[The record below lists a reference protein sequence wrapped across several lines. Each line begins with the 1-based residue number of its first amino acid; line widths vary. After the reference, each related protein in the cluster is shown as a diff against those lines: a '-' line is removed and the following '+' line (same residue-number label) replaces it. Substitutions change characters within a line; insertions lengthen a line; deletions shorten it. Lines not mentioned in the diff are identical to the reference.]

1 MAILTFWAADST
13 SPALTDLRDDLN
25 MSAAAAGLVFS
36 LYFVGRIL
44 GGLPAGLLADRIGPA
59 LTAALGAGFLL
70 TGGLIAATAPNAPIV
85 LGGRFLEGA
94 GVALMVT
101 AALLSILRARPAG
114 GAAMSYFTFMTTI
127 GSMLG
132 LIFGGV
138 LTGLWN
144 WRAAIGLHVVL
155 GAVALAVALVAWSRI
170 RSRSVSNAEATGP
183 PVAPFPRR
191 ALSVAMLCQLL
202 VYMNYSIFVVSL
214 PLYADAEFGANP
226 EQISV
231 LLIAQTVCHFVFAY
245 PGGWLVRRFGSLPV
259 LAGSIVTASLGI
271 ALTLAAPGL
280 WWMIVPLVIY
290 STGQVT
296 AVTSSGDYILQK
308 GGRSGQAVG
317 WMRLS
322 GDAGLVIGPV
332 LVGLV
337 ADLAGYRSPFLLLPL
352 VTGVGV
358 LLAISKLRRASLVT
372 PPVSQA

>member
-1 MAILTFWAADST
+1 
-13 SPALTDLRDDLN
+13 
-25 MSAAAAGLVFS
+25 
-36 LYFVGRIL
+36 
-44 GGLPAGLLADRIGPA
+44 
-59 LTAALGAGFLL
+59 
-70 TGGLIAATAPNAPIV
+70 
-85 LGGRFLEGA
+85 
-94 GVALMVT
+94 
-101 AALLSILRARPAG
+101 
-114 GAAMSYFTFMTTI
+114 
-127 GSMLG
+127 
-132 LIFGGV
+132 
-138 LTGLWN
+138 
-144 WRAAIGLHVVL
+144 
-155 GAVALAVALVAWSRI
+155 
-170 RSRSVSNAEATGP
+170 
-183 PVAPFPRR
+183 
-191 ALSVAMLCQLL
+191 
-202 VYMNYSIFVVSL
+202 MNYSIFVVSL

-290 STGQVT
+290 SSGQVT